1 MNFDIFPS
9 VSAPGQLCT
18 RELLEKAI
26 CNDALTPLYEAI
38 AAAEGDKRQELKRR
52 LPGVTWQAHF
62 PDGRRRNGTGEWS
75 SLYMVDVDH
84 VDDPAAIWKAL
95 EPRTAELGIVVA
107 HVTPSRKGLRLV
119 CRCRKGLTSIA
130 ANQAWLAE
138 QTGLEIDAATKD
150 QARLSYL
157 VPASYFFLLD
167 EAIWEAKEGLEN
179 LENLEKLEKIQP
191 LLNLYS
197 NLLQILVSAR
207 GTYGNLIVARHY
219 SHRVGGRVPSL
230 ELLAGQVDAD
240 SLFLSSLQPYLLVG
254 TQCLEGPFG
263 ISDASYI

>member
-38 AAAEGDKRQELKRR
+38 AAAEGDKRQALKRR

-62 PDGRRRNGTGEWS
+62 PDGRRRPGTGEWS
-75 SLYMVDVDH
+75 SRYMVDVDH
-84 VDDPAAIWKAL
+84 IDDPAAIWKAL

-130 ANQAWLAE
+130 ANQAWLAQ
-138 QTGLEIDAATKD
+138 QTGLDIDAATKD

-167 EAIWEAKEGLEN
+167 EGIWEAKEGLEN
-179 LENLEKLEKIQP
+179 LEPQDHLAPPSRLAEAVGEELDLDGRGDALIEDI
-191 LLNLYS
+191 
-197 NLLQILVSAR
+197 IDCIEDGHVDMITLVDYLHAI
-207 GTYGNLIVARHY
+207 GAVI
-219 SHRVGGRVPSL
+219 SL
-230 ELLAGQVDAD
+230 GYHFHFQ
-240 SLFLSSLQPYLLVG
+240 LSGL
-254 TQCLEGPFG
+254 
-263 ISDASYI
+263 D